1 MNNSYKNAMDKI
13 VLSDEEKEKLIK
25 TALLKTKSRKRP
37 VYKYAANIAAGV
49 IICLV
54 SIPVTGIFLHPEPD
68 YVPVITATPNP
79 AETPQASAPPAPTAQ
94 APQIMAQPKPEST
107 KAPAVKKKSENT
119 PQQKTAQVQST
130 PAPKEEIPAE
140 KDSDTSAEKKTAADT
155 VQEKSVQSFKSAE
168 DSLEYASSGG
178 GASDSAAFA
187 ARSVSPYQSYETT
200 DELLSAVSFIPII
213 PKISGYSIEEA
224 GVLFGTT
231 VQIIYT
237 NGSSQITYRT
247 CEGNEDCSGDY
258 NNYKN
263 VRNTVC
269 GGRAV
274 TLKTDDAFGTLIVWS
289 SGTKSYS
296 LHSDAVL
303 TDSEAEDIISGM

>member
-68 YVPVITATPNP
+68 YVPIITATPNP

-94 APQIMAQPKPEST
+94 TPQSTVQPKPEST
-107 KAPAVKKKSENT
+107 KAPSVKPKSENT

-130 PAPKEEIPAE
+130 PVPKEEAPAE
-140 KDSDTSAEKKTAADT
+140 KDSDTSAEKKAAEDT
-155 VQEKSVQSFKSAE
+155 VQANSVQAFKNV
-168 DSLEYASSGG
+168 DNSLEYASGG
-178 GASDSAAFA
+178 GSSDGAAFA

-200 DELLSAVSFIPII
+200 DELLSAVSFIPTI

-258 NNYKN
+258 SNYKN

-289 SGTKSYS
+289 SGTMSYS

>member
-37 VYKYAANIAAGV
+37 VYKYAVNIAAGV

-54 SIPVTGIFLHPEPD
+54 SIPVTEIFLHPEPD
-68 YVPVITATPNP
+68 YVPVITATP
-79 AETPQASAPPAPTAQ
+79 QASAPPAPTAQ
-94 APQIMAQPKPEST
+94 TPQSTAQPKPEST
-107 KAPAVKKKSENT
+107 KAPSVKPKSENT

-140 KDSDTSAEKKTAADT
+140 KDSDTYAEKNTAEDT
-155 VQEKSVQSFKSAE
+155 VQAIKNA
-168 DSLEYASSGG
+168 DNSLEYASGGG
-178 GASDSAAFA
+178 GASDGAVFA

-200 DELLSAVSFIPII
+200 DELLSAVSFIPTI
-213 PKISGYSIEEA
+213 PKISGYSIEET

-237 NGSSQITYRT
+237 NGASQITYRT
-247 CEGNEDCSGDY
+247 CKGNENCSGDY
-258 NNYKN
+258 SNYKN

-274 TLKTDDAFGTLIVWS
+274 TLKTDEAFGTLIVWS
-289 SGTKSYS
+289 SGTMSYS

>member
-68 YVPVITATPNP
+68 YVPVITATP
-79 AETPQASAPPAPTAQ
+79 QASAPPAPTAQ
-94 APQIMAQPKPEST
+94 TPQSTAQPKPEST
-107 KAPAVKKKSENT
+107 KAPSVKPKSENT

-140 KDSDTSAEKKTAADT
+140 KDSDTYAEKNTAEDT
-155 VQEKSVQSFKSAE
+155 VQAIKNA
-168 DSLEYASSGG
+168 DNSLEYASGGG
-178 GASDSAAFA
+178 GASDGAVFA

-200 DELLSAVSFIPII
+200 DELLSAVSFIPTI
-213 PKISGYSIEEA
+213 PKISGYSIEET

-237 NGSSQITYRT
+237 NGASQITYRT
-247 CEGNEDCSGDY
+247 CKGNENCSGDY
-258 NNYKN
+258 SNYKN

-274 TLKTDDAFGTLIVWS
+274 TLKTDEAFGTLIVWS
-289 SGTKSYS
+289 SGTMSYS

>member
-37 VYKYAANIAAGV
+37 VYKYAVNIAAGV

-54 SIPVTGIFLHPEPD
+54 SIPVTEIFLHPEPD
-68 YVPVITATPNP
+68 YVPVITATP
-79 AETPQASAPPAPTAQ
+79 QASAPPAPTAQ
-94 APQIMAQPKPEST
+94 TPQSTAQPKPEST
-107 KAPAVKKKSENT
+107 KAPSVKPKSENT

-140 KDSDTSAEKKTAADT
+140 KDSDTYAEKNT
-155 VQEKSVQSFKSAE
+155 AE
-168 DSLEYASSGG
+168 DAVQAFKNADNSLEYASGG
-178 GASDSAAFA
+178 GASDGAAFA

-237 NGSSQITYRT
+237 NGASQITYRT
-247 CEGNEDCSGDY
+247 CKGNENCSGDY

-274 TLKTDDAFGTLIVWS
+274 TLKTDEAFGTLIVWS
-289 SGTKSYS
+289 SGTMSYS

>member
-68 YVPVITATPNP
+68 YVPVITATP
-79 AETPQASAPPAPTAQ
+79 QASAPPAPTAQ
-94 APQIMAQPKPEST
+94 TPQSTAQPKPEST
-107 KAPAVKKKSENT
+107 KAPSVKPKSENT

-140 KDSDTSAEKKTAADT
+140 KDSDTYAEKNTAEDT
-155 VQEKSVQSFKSAE
+155 VQAFKNA
-168 DSLEYASSGG
+168 DNSLEYASGGG
-178 GASDSAAFA
+178 GASDGAAFA

-213 PKISGYSIEEA
+213 PKISGYSIEES

-258 NNYKN
+258 SNYKK

-274 TLKTDDAFGTLIVWS
+274 TLKTDEAFGTLIVWS
-289 SGTKSYS
+289 SGTMSYS

>member
-37 VYKYAANIAAGV
+37 VYKYAVNIAAGV

-54 SIPVTGIFLHPEPD
+54 SIPVTEIFLHPEPD
-68 YVPVITATPNP
+68 YVPVITATP
-79 AETPQASAPPAPTAQ
+79 QASAPPAPTAQ
-94 APQIMAQPKPEST
+94 TPQSTAQPKPEST
-107 KAPAVKKKSENT
+107 KAPSVKPKSENT

-140 KDSDTSAEKKTAADT
+140 KDSDTYAEKNTAEDT
-155 VQEKSVQSFKSAE
+155 VQAIKNA
-168 DSLEYASSGG
+168 DNSLEYASGGG
-178 GASDSAAFA
+178 GASDGAVFA
-187 ARSVSPYQSYETT
+187 ARSVYPYQSYETT
-200 DELLSAVSFIPII
+200 DELLSAVSFIPTI
-213 PKISGYSIEEA
+213 PKISGYSIEET

-237 NGSSQITYRT
+237 NGASQITYRT
-247 CEGNEDCSGDY
+247 CKGNENCSGDY
-258 NNYKN
+258 SNYKN

-274 TLKTDDAFGTLIVWS
+274 TLKTDEAFGTLIVWS
-289 SGTKSYS
+289 SGTMSYS